1 MGLIMHNGV
10 PYGGNGGGGG
20 SFSETVLY
28 QTDIDTDA
36 GIRQGDTITLSQ
48 PFTNFDEITI
58 EWGYTQGNYYE
69 VFSDSWRAAYWS
81 QVKEYQANNPDKTVE
96 INMNYYNQCGYIC
109 FTPTADDKIYITTVA
124 MAGGISR
131 YITKI
136 IGRKYNAA

>member
-48 PFTNFDEITI
+48 PFTNFDEIII
-58 EWGYTQGNYYE
+58 EWGYVTGSYYE
-69 VFSDSWRAAYWS
+69 IFTNSYRKDYFSY
-81 QVKEYQANNPDKTVE
+81 VKDYKEAHPSTQIE
-96 INMNYYNQCGYIC
+96 INTNYYNGSMYTC
-109 FTPTADDKIYITTVA
+109 FVPTANNTLYITAV
-124 MAGGISR
+124 GGGVKR
-131 YITKI
+131 NFTKI
-136 IGRKYNAA
+136 IGRKYNT